1 MPITFKDV
9 SHVYSAK
16 TPYEF
21 KALHNLNFSLK
32 EGSFTAI
39 IGQTGSG
46 KSTFIQHMNGLLSPT
61 SGVVTVNGQELLPNK
76 TPKKLKA
83 IRQYAG
89 VVFQFPEYQLFEE
102 TVEEDVMFGPI
113 NFGKTKAE
121 ALVIAHQALT
131 QVGIDASFYKRSPF
145 ELSGGERRR
154 VAIAGILAIQPKILI
169 LDEPTAG
176 LDPKGTR
183 RMMDLFKKL
192 HEEGMTIVF
201 VTHDMNLM
209 YGYATDVVVF
219 ERGTIHVMS
228 DVETIFDNKAMPKM
242 FVKPHLIQLL
252 EVMESFEKP
261 LLKSVRSIDAFVQ
274 VYQSQTGEKR

>member
-21 KALHNLNFSLK
+21 KALDNLNFSLK

-61 SGVVTVNGQELLPNK
+61 SGVVTVNGQELLPNRS
-76 TPKKLKA
+76 PKKLKA

-219 ERGTIHVMS
+219 EHGTIQVTS

>member
-21 KALHNLNFSLK
+21 KALHHLNFSLK

>member
-1 MPITFKDV
+1 MPITFQQV
-9 SHVYSAK
+9 SHIYALK

-21 KALHNLNFSLK
+21 KALDGINFALK

-61 SGVVTVNGQELLPNK
+61 SGVVTVDGHRIISNK
-76 TPKKLKA
+76 TSKKLKA
-83 IRQYAG
+83 IRQFAG

-113 NFGKTKAE
+113 NFGKTKEE
-121 ALVIAHQALT
+121 ALNIAHQALA
-131 QVGIDASFYKRSPF
+131 QVGIDSSFYKRSPF

-176 LDPKGTR
+176 LDPEGTR
-183 RMMDLFKKL
+183 RMMELFKTL
-192 HEEGMTIVF
+192 HEEGLTIVF

-209 YGYATDVVVF
+209 YGYASDVVVF
-219 ERGTIHVMS
+219 EQGKIRLVSKTDTV
-228 DVETIFDNKAMPKM
+228 FDHNLMPEM
-242 FVKPHLIQLL
+242 FIKPQLIQLL
-252 EVMESFEKP
+252 EVMKTYGKP
-261 LLKSVRSIDAFVQ
+261 LSQPVRTVDAFVQ
-274 VYQSQTGEKR
+274 TFKHSRGNSR